1 MKDQQQQSFEPT
13 GSEEEASAGV
23 SGGRSM
29 RSKVTKM
36 FSHLSLDS
44 SDAATAVDLLRSG
57 NMKVLTA
64 LHQKLKKCDSEW
76 IDDFLDEDGFQVR
89 RIHNLHVIK
98 PPTCTAFNF
107 FPVKI
112 LHIFPVEFKLNG

>member
-44 SDAATAVDLLRSG
+44 SDAATAVDLLQSG

-64 LHQKLKKCDSEW
+64 LHQKLKKCDAEW

-89 RIHNLHVIK
+89 RINPLQQYKTTHMYSFLFLPCSNIK
-98 PPTCTAFNF
+98 YLPC
-107 FPVKI
+107 
-112 LHIFPVEFKLNG
+112 

>member
-1 MKDQQQQSFEPT
+1 MDLKEQQQQSFEST

-64 LHQKLKKCDSEW
+64 MHQKLKKCDSEW

-89 RIHNLHVIK
+89 RIHYNNIK
-98 PPTCTAFNF
+98 PPTCTAFYF
-107 FPVKI
+107 FLVQI
-112 LHIFPVEFKLNG
+112 LIFPVEFKSKG